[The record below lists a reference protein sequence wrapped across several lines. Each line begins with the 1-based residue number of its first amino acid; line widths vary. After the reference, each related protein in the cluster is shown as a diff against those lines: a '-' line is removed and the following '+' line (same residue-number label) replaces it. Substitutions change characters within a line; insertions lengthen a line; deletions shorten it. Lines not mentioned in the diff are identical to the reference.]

1 MSTTS
6 EIVTVAAVMASAG
19 TSAAVDLYMRRVPNP
34 ITISAAALGLMVAV
48 TGVGRISLGGA
59 LAGFVMGLIVMLPGH
74 LFGGTGSGDVKLMA
88 ALGTWLGPSMIVKA
102 FLYSA
107 IAGGVFALIVAIR
120 RRRLAATLRGAA
132 QLVSAHASTKGTVE
146 AADRDNRFPYAPAIA
161 AGSVLAV
168 LGL

>member
-1 MSTTS
+1 
-6 EIVTVAAVMASAG
+6 MASAG

-34 ITISAAALGLMVAV
+34 ITITAAVLGLVVAV
-48 TGVGRISLGGA
+48 TGVGRISVGAA
-59 LAGFVMGLIVMLPGH
+59 LAGFVMGLVVMLPGH

-107 IAGGVFALIVAIR
+107 IAGGVLALIVAMR
-120 RRRLAATLRGAA
+120 RRRVRATLRGAA